1 MSETPEPIF
10 EVDSFYDAG
19 DQGCSTNLLGI
30 IRQRLQTL
38 QPGEQLEIRSTDPTV
53 VVDLPAWCRLTDNLV
68 AAQLQTSDGATYFLI
83 QRKPLDENGKEL

>member
-10 EVDSFYDAG
+10 EGASFYDAG

-53 VVDLPAWCRLTDNLV
+53 AVDLPAWCRLTNTLLV
-68 AAQLQTSDGATYFLI
+68 AQEQTSEGATYFLI
-83 QRKPLDENGKEL
+83 QRKP